1 MVYHHGPCPFALTQ
15 LGPSVVLSLMWA
27 MADGLGLEFVI
38 RQIRPRPASTAIR
51 GLSLDPSV
59 GIGEIVRLSNSHW
72 YLSCCRSQSL
82 AQNVGPCWP
91 MLAHGASVALV
102 QVHVIPPSM

>member
-1 MVYHHGPCPFALTQ
+1 VVAGVVYHHGPCPFALTQ
-15 LGPSVVLSLMWA
+15 FGLSVVLSLMWA
-27 MADGLGLEFVI
+27 MADGLGLEFMI
-38 RQIRPRPASTAIR
+38 SPASTAIR

-102 QVHVIPPSM
+102 RVHVIPPSM